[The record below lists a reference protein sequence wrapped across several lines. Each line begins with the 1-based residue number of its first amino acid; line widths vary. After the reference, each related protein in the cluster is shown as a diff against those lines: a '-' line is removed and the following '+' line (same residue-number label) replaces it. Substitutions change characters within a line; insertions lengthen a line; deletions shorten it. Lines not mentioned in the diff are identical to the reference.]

1 VGQNISGT
9 ALATT
14 TVAVAHKACYRVRF
28 DWTDAGFGSTGS
40 WTNETAY
47 VVSIRGDA
55 QATDWRHSPAA
66 VGHGVSNKL
75 FIIMENPLAT
85 APFSGRR
92 FSPTNPLG
100 PLYAYLG
107 DGLVDGVRCIVEAG
121 YYNGATPEYTRQIT
135 GYVAG
140 LTENYA
146 NKTVEFEIRD
156 RGADSAGSQQSTV
169 LYTNYTA
176 KQYLQALAMLF
187 DRDVLEV
194 SDQEFD
200 EGLFIIPFA
209 ALDSDDLWKEI
220 HAVAESQCGQFFFDK
235 DGDLHFRDGARL
247 VRPHANSWDNPTVSQ
262 FTFSVDDFGACN
274 PRYDVENVWNHIVVQ
289 YYPRYIAVQQVVHS
303 SSEVCVVP
311 PGGTVTAKAEFHY
324 PVASLKT
331 PEADTDYLAVTAG
344 GTDITDDI
352 DITMTSYAHNAKLE
366 ITNNNSDYAAYLVR
380 LQLRGAPVISMHVN
394 TYEVEDAASI
404 DDHGRR
410 TLPVS
415 SPYIQS
421 YRHAQM
427 VGDYLLARLKDPVQV
442 ITLDGAP
449 AVPWLEVGDRVT
461 VVESDNL
468 GINEAYFIAR
478 IEFSIEGGS
487 YVMSVTL
494 MRAADLFAAIDYFI
508 LGTSK
513 YGTGTGH
520 GHLFW

>member
-1 VGQNISGT
+1 MAQDISGT

-14 TVAVAHKACYRVRF
+14 TVAVSHQVAYRVRF

-47 VVSIRGDA
+47 VLSIRGDA
-55 QATDWRHSPAA
+55 QATDWRRSPAA

-75 FIIMENPLAT
+75 FIVMENPLAT

-92 FSPTNPLG
+92 FSPSNALG
-100 PLYAYLG
+100 PLYAYIG
-107 DGLVDGVRCIVEAG
+107 EGLADGVRCIVEAG
-121 YYNGATPEYTRQIT
+121 YYNGATPEYRRQIT

-140 LTENYA
+140 LIENYA
-146 NKTVEFEIRD
+146 NNTVEFEIRD
-156 RGADSAGSQQSTV
+156 RGSDSAGGQHTTE
-169 LYTNYTA
+169 LFTNYTA
-176 KQYLQALAMLF
+176 KQYLQALAGLF
-187 DRDVLEV
+187 DRDLLEV
-194 SDQEFD
+194 GDQEFD

-209 ALDSDDLWKEI
+209 ALDNDDVWKEI
-220 HAVAESQCGQFFFDK
+220 HTVVESQCGQFFFDK

-247 VRPHANSWDNPTVSQ
+247 VRPHANSWDNPTISQ
-262 FTFSVDDFGACN
+262 FTFSVDDFAACN

-289 YYPRYIAVQQVVHS
+289 YYPRYVAIEQVVHN
-303 SSEVCVVP
+303 SSEVYVAP
-311 PGGTVTAKAEFHY
+311 PGGMVTATAEFHY
-324 PVASLKT
+324 PVASLET

-352 DITMTSYAHNAKLE
+352 DIVLTESAYSAELE
-366 ITNNNSDYAAYLVR
+366 ITNNNSNYAAYLVR
-380 LQLRGAPVISMHVN
+380 LQLRGKPIISMHVN
-394 TYEVEDAASI
+394 KYEVEDAASI
-404 DDHGRR
+404 ADRGRR

-415 SPYIQS
+415 NPYIQS
-421 YRHAQM
+421 YRHAQL
-427 VGDYLLARLKDPVQV
+427 VGDFLLARLKDPVQV

-468 GINEAYFIAR
+468 GINEDYFIAR
-478 IEFSIEGGS
+478 IETSIEAGS
-487 YVMSVTL
+487 YTNSFVL
-494 MRAADLFAAIDYFI
+494 MRAADLFAATDYFI

-513 YGTGTGH
+513 YGTGAGH